1 MLSFKIGNIL
11 ILDLFFSLIL
21 ISNFFSIVVIILIIL
36 SIFIYIFLN
45 NFEKE
50 KIISDIEK
58 KLEIK
63 INERNKSKINIFP
76 IVKLNTNLEIKD
88 YKNNLYF
95 DNIRI
100 DISQPLFLTSGKL
113 DILFDNFN
121 INNVNISDVNISG
134 KVNYIEN
141 YFTNRNNLENLFDS
155 IYKINGKITL
165 QTTNEEKFLISF
177 LKLFFEKLEKKEN
190 QKFAFSELINA
201 FGNES
206 SNFKGTIN
214 KNKYILETGK
224 IEISNKSNRIF
235 IKGEFNYNDNFIDII
250 LDLSQNN
257 EIYLTALIKGDL
269 NEPNINFDKN
279 SKFFQN
285 LNSNE
290 NNLIEES
297 VIQFLNNFFDLND

>member
-1 MLSFKIGNIL
+1 MKKIRL
-11 ILDLFFSLIL
+11 
-21 ISNFFSIVVIILIIL
+21 FFSIVVIILIIL

-63 INERNKSKINIFP
+63 INEKNKTKINIFP

-100 DISQPLFLTSGKL
+100 DISQPVFQVSGNL
-113 DILFDNFN
+113 DILIDNLNIKN
-121 INNVNISDVNISG
+121 INFSEVNING

-141 YFTNRNNLENLFDS
+141 YLKYSDNLENLFDS

-165 QTTNEEKFLISF
+165 ETTNEEKFLISF
-177 LKLFFEKLEKKEN
+177 LKLFFEKLENQKN

-206 SNFKGTIN
+206 SNFKGAIN
-214 KNKYILETGK
+214 KNKNILETSK
-224 IEISNKSNRIF
+224 IEISNKNNRIF
-235 IKGEFNYNDNFIDII
+235 IIGEYNYSNNFIDII
-250 LDLSQNN
+250 LNLSQNN
-257 EIYLTALIKGDL
+257 EIYLTTLIKGNL
-269 NEPNINFDKN
+269 NNPNISFDEN

-285 LNSNE
+285 SNSNE
-290 NNLIEES
+290 NNIIEES
-297 VIQFLNNFFDLND
+297 VIQFLNNFFDFND

>member
-1 MLSFKIGNIL
+1 MKTIRL
-11 ILDLFFSLIL
+11 
-21 ISNFFSIVVIILIIL
+21 FFSIVVIILIIL

-63 INERNKSKINIFP
+63 INEKNKTKINIFP

-100 DISQPLFLTSGKL
+100 DISQPVFQVSGNL
-113 DILFDNFN
+113 DILIDNLN
-121 INNVNISDVNISG
+121 INNINLSEVNING

-141 YFTNRNNLENLFDS
+141 YLKYSDNLENLFDS
-155 IYKINGKITL
+155 IYKINGKIFL
-165 QTTNEEKFLISF
+165 ETTNEEKFLISF
-177 LKLFFEKLEKKEN
+177 LKLFFEKLENQKN

-206 SNFKGTIN
+206 SNFKGEIN
-214 KNKYILETGK
+214 KNKNILETSK
-224 IEISNKSNRIF
+224 IEISNKNNRIL
-235 IKGEFNYNDNFIDII
+235 IKGEYNYNNNFIDII
-250 LDLSQNN
+250 LNLSQNN
-257 EIYLTALIKGDL
+257 EIYLTTLIKGNL
-269 NEPNINFDKN
+269 NNPNISFDEN

-285 LNSNE
+285 SNSNE
-290 NNLIEES
+290 NNIIEES
-297 VIQFLNNFFDLND
+297 VIQFLNNFFDFND

>member
-1 MLSFKIGNIL
+1 MKKIRL
-11 ILDLFFSLIL
+11 
-21 ISNFFSIVVIILIIL
+21 FFSIVVIILIIL

-63 INERNKSKINIFP
+63 INEKNKTKINIFP

-100 DISQPLFLTSGKL
+100 DISQPVFQVSGNL
-113 DILFDNFN
+113 DILIDNLNIKN
-121 INNVNISDVNISG
+121 INFSEVNING

-141 YFTNRNNLENLFDS
+141 YLKYSDNLENLFDS
-155 IYKINGKITL
+155 IYKINGKIFL
-165 QTTNEEKFLISF
+165 ETTNEEKFLISF
-177 LKLFFEKLEKKEN
+177 LKLFFEKLENQKN
-190 QKFAFSELINA
+190 QKFAFSEFINA

-206 SNFKGTIN
+206 SNFKGAIN
-214 KNKYILETGK
+214 KNKNILETSK
-224 IEISNKSNRIF
+224 IEISNKNNRIL
-235 IKGEFNYNDNFIDII
+235 IKGEYNYNNNFIDII
-250 LDLSQNN
+250 LNLSQNN
-257 EIYLTALIKGDL
+257 EIYLTTLIKGNL
-269 NEPNINFDKN
+269 NNPNISFDEN

-285 LNSNE
+285 SNSNE
-290 NNLIEES
+290 NNIIEES

>member
-1 MLSFKIGNIL
+1 MKKIRL
-11 ILDLFFSLIL
+11 
-21 ISNFFSIVVIILIIL
+21 FFSIVVIILIIL

-63 INERNKSKINIFP
+63 INENNKTKINIFP

-100 DISQPLFLTSGKL
+100 DISQPVFQVSGNL
-113 DILFDNFN
+113 DILIDNLN
-121 INNVNISDVNISG
+121 INNINFSEVNING

-141 YFTNRNNLENLFDS
+141 YLKYSDNLENLFDS

-165 QTTNEEKFLISF
+165 ETTNEEKFLISF
-177 LKLFFEKLEKKEN
+177 LKLFFEKLENQKN

-206 SNFKGTIN
+206 SNFKGEIN
-214 KNKYILETGK
+214 KNKNILETSK
-224 IEISNKSNRIF
+224 IEISNKNNRIL
-235 IKGEFNYNDNFIDII
+235 IKGEYNYNNNFIDII
-250 LDLSQNN
+250 LNLSQNN
-257 EIYLTALIKGDL
+257 EIYLTTLIKGNL
-269 NEPNINFDKN
+269 NNPNISFDEN

-285 LNSNE
+285 SNSNE
-290 NNLIEES
+290 NNIVEES

>member
-1 MLSFKIGNIL
+1 MKKIRL
-11 ILDLFFSLIL
+11 
-21 ISNFFSIVVIILIIL
+21 FFSIVVIILIIL

-58 KLEIK
+58 KFEIK
-63 INERNKSKINIFP
+63 INEKNKTKINIFP

-100 DISQPLFLTSGKL
+100 DISQPIFQVSGNL
-113 DILFDNFN
+113 NILIDNLN
-121 INNVNISDVNISG
+121 INNINFSEVNING

-141 YFTNRNNLENLFDS
+141 YLKYSDNLENLFDS

-165 QTTNEEKFLISF
+165 KTTNEEKFLISF
-177 LKLFFEKLEKKEN
+177 LKLFFEKLENQKN

-206 SNFKGTIN
+206 SNFKGAIN
-214 KNKYILETGK
+214 KNKNILETNK
-224 IEISNKSNRIF
+224 IEISNKNNRIF
-235 IKGEFNYNDNFIDII
+235 IKGEYNYSNNFIDII
-250 LDLSQNN
+250 LNLSQNN
-257 EIYLTALIKGDL
+257 EIYLTTLIKGNL
-269 NEPNINFDKN
+269 NNPNISFDEN

-285 LNSNE
+285 SNSNE
-290 NNLIEES
+290 NNIIEES
-297 VIQFLNNFFDLND
+297 VIQFLNNFFDFND

>member
-1 MLSFKIGNIL
+1 MKKIRL
-11 ILDLFFSLIL
+11 
-21 ISNFFSIVVIILIIL
+21 FFSIVVIILIIL

-121 INNVNISDVNISG
+121 INNVNFSDVNISG

>member
-1 MLSFKIGNIL
+1 MKTIRL
-11 ILDLFFSLIL
+11 
-21 ISNFFSIVVIILIIL
+21 FFSIVVIILIIL

-63 INERNKSKINIFP
+63 INENNKTKINIFP

-100 DISQPLFLTSGKL
+100 DITQPVFQVSGNL
-113 DILFDNFN
+113 DILIDNLNIKN
-121 INNVNISDVNISG
+121 INFSEVNING

-141 YFTNRNNLENLFDS
+141 YLKYSDNLENLFDS
-155 IYKINGKITL
+155 IYKINGKIFL
-165 QTTNEEKFLISF
+165 ETTNEEKFLISF
-177 LKLFFEKLEKKEN
+177 LKLFFEKLENQNN

-206 SNFKGTIN
+206 SNFKGEIN
-214 KNKYILETGK
+214 KNKNILETSK
-224 IEISNKSNRIF
+224 IEISNKNNRIL
-235 IKGEFNYNDNFIDII
+235 IKGEYNYNNNFIDII
-250 LDLSQNN
+250 LNLSQNN
-257 EIYLTALIKGDL
+257 EIYLTTLIKGNL
-269 NEPNINFDKN
+269 NNPNISFDEN

-285 LNSNE
+285 SNSNE
-290 NNLIEES
+290 NNIVEES

>member
-1 MLSFKIGNIL
+1 MKTIRL
-11 ILDLFFSLIL
+11 
-21 ISNFFSIVVIILIIL
+21 FFSIVVIILIIL

-63 INERNKSKINIFP
+63 INEKNKTKINIFP
-76 IVKLNTNLEIKD
+76 IVKLNTNLEIND

-100 DISQPLFLTSGKL
+100 DISQPVFQVSGNL
-113 DILFDNFN
+113 DILIDNLNIKN
-121 INNVNISDVNISG
+121 INFSEVNING

-141 YFTNRNNLENLFDS
+141 YLKYSDNLENLFDS

-165 QTTNEEKFLISF
+165 ETTNEEKFLISF
-177 LKLFFEKLEKKEN
+177 LKLFFEKLENQKN

-206 SNFKGTIN
+206 SNFKGEIN
-214 KNKYILETGK
+214 KSKNILETSK
-224 IEISNKSNRIF
+224 IEISNKNNRIL
-235 IKGEFNYNDNFIDII
+235 IKGEYNYNNNFIDII
-250 LDLSQNN
+250 LNLSQNN
-257 EIYLTALIKGDL
+257 EIYLTTLIKGNL
-269 NEPNINFDKN
+269 NNPNISFDEN

-285 LNSNE
+285 SNSNE
-290 NNLIEES
+290 NNIVEES
-297 VIQFLNNFFDLND
+297 VIQFLNNFFDLNDWLI

>member
-1 MLSFKIGNIL
+1 MKIIR
-11 ILDLFFSLIL
+11 LFV
-21 ISNFFSIVVIILIIL
+21 SIVVIILIIL

-63 INERNKSKINIFP
+63 INENNKTKINIFP

-100 DISQPLFLTSGKL
+100 DISQPVFQVSGNL
-113 DILFDNFN
+113 DILIDNLN
-121 INNVNISDVNISG
+121 INNINFSEVNING

-141 YFTNRNNLENLFDS
+141 YLKYSDNLENLFDS
-155 IYKINGKITL
+155 IYKINGKIFL
-165 QTTNEEKFLISF
+165 ETTNEEKFLISF
-177 LKLFFEKLEKKEN
+177 LKLFFEKLENQNN

-206 SNFKGTIN
+206 SNFKGEIN
-214 KNKYILETGK
+214 KNKNILETSK
-224 IEISNKSNRIF
+224 IEISNKNNRIL
-235 IKGEFNYNDNFIDII
+235 IKGEYNYNNNFIDII
-250 LDLSQNN
+250 LNLSQNN
-257 EIYLTALIKGDL
+257 EIYLTTLIKGNL
-269 NEPNINFDKN
+269 NNPNISFDEN

-285 LNSNE
+285 SNSNE
-290 NNLIEES
+290 NNIVEES

>member
-1 MLSFKIGNIL
+1 MKKIRL
-11 ILDLFFSLIL
+11 
-21 ISNFFSIVVIILIIL
+21 FFSIVVIILIIL

-63 INERNKSKINIFP
+63 INEKNKTKINIFP

-100 DISQPLFLTSGKL
+100 DISQPLFQVSGNL
-113 DILFDNFN
+113 DIFIDNLNIKN
-121 INNVNISDVNISG
+121 INFSEVNING

-141 YFTNRNNLENLFDS
+141 YLKYSDNLENLFDS
-155 IYKINGKITL
+155 IYKINGKIFL
-165 QTTNEEKFLISF
+165 ETTNEEKFLISF
-177 LKLFFEKLEKKEN
+177 LKLFFEKLENQNN

-206 SNFKGTIN
+206 SNFKGEIN
-214 KNKYILETGK
+214 KNKNILETSK
-224 IEISNKSNRIF
+224 IEISNKNNRIL
-235 IKGEFNYNDNFIDII
+235 IKGEYNYNNNFIDII
-250 LDLSQNN
+250 LNLSQNN
-257 EIYLTALIKGDL
+257 EIYLTTLIKGNL
-269 NEPNINFDKN
+269 NNPNISFDEN

-285 LNSNE
+285 SNSNE
-290 NNLIEES
+290 NNIIEES
-297 VIQFLNNFFDLND
+297 VIQFLNNFFDFND

>member
-1 MLSFKIGNIL
+1 MKKIRL
-11 ILDLFFSLIL
+11 
-21 ISNFFSIVVIILIIL
+21 FFSIVVIILIIL

-63 INERNKSKINIFP
+63 INENNKTKINIFP

-100 DISQPLFLTSGKL
+100 DISQPVFQVSGNL
-113 DILFDNFN
+113 DILIDNLNIKN
-121 INNVNISDVNISG
+121 INFSEVNING

-141 YFTNRNNLENLFDS
+141 YLKYSDNLENLFDS

-165 QTTNEEKFLISF
+165 ETTNEEKFLISF
-177 LKLFFEKLEKKEN
+177 LKLFFEKLENQKN

-206 SNFKGTIN
+206 SNFKGEIN
-214 KNKYILETGK
+214 KNKNILETSK
-224 IEISNKSNRIF
+224 IEISNKNNRIL
-235 IKGEFNYNDNFIDII
+235 IKGEYNYNNNFIDII
-250 LDLSQNN
+250 LNLSQNN
-257 EIYLTALIKGDL
+257 EIYLTTLIKGNL
-269 NEPNINFDKN
+269 NNPNISFDEN

-285 LNSNE
+285 SNSNE
-290 NNLIEES
+290 NNIIEES
-297 VIQFLNNFFDLND
+297 VIQFLNNFFDFND

>member
-1 MLSFKIGNIL
+1 MKKIRL
-11 ILDLFFSLIL
+11 
-21 ISNFFSIVVIILIIL
+21 FFSIVVIILIIL

-63 INERNKSKINIFP
+63 INEKNKTKINIFP

-100 DISQPLFLTSGKL
+100 DISQPVFQVSGNL
-113 DILFDNFN
+113 DILIDNLN
-121 INNVNISDVNISG
+121 INNINFSEVNING

-141 YFTNRNNLENLFDS
+141 YLKYSDNLENLFDS
-155 IYKINGKITL
+155 IYKINGKIFL
-165 QTTNEEKFLISF
+165 ETTNEEKFFISF
-177 LKLFFEKLEKKEN
+177 LKLFFEKLENQNN

-206 SNFKGTIN
+206 SNFKGEIN
-214 KNKYILETGK
+214 KNKNILETSK
-224 IEISNKSNRIF
+224 IEISNKNNRIL
-235 IKGEFNYNDNFIDII
+235 IKGEYNYNNNFIDII
-250 LDLSQNN
+250 LNLSQNN
-257 EIYLTALIKGDL
+257 EIYLTTLIKGNL
-269 NEPNINFDKN
+269 NNPNISFDEN

-285 LNSNE
+285 SNSNE
-290 NNLIEES
+290 NNIVEES

>member
-1 MLSFKIGNIL
+1 MKTIRL
-11 ILDLFFSLIL
+11 
-21 ISNFFSIVVIILIIL
+21 FFSIVVIILIIL

-58 KLEIK
+58 KFEIK
-63 INERNKSKINIFP
+63 INEKNKSKINIFP

-121 INNVNISDVNISG
+121 INNVNFSDVNISG

-214 KNKYILETGK
+214 KNKYILETSK

-257 EIYLTALIKGDL
+257 EIYLTALIKGNL
-269 NEPNINFDKN
+269 NDPNINFDKN

>member
-1 MLSFKIGNIL
+1 MKKIRL
-11 ILDLFFSLIL
+11 
-21 ISNFFSIVVIILIIL
+21 FFSIVVIILIIL

-63 INERNKSKINIFP
+63 INEKNKTKINIFP

-100 DISQPLFLTSGKL
+100 DISQPVFQVSGNL
-113 DILFDNFN
+113 DILIDNLN
-121 INNVNISDVNISG
+121 INNINFSEVNING

-141 YFTNRNNLENLFDS
+141 YLKYSDNLENLFDS
-155 IYKINGKITL
+155 IYKINGKIFL
-165 QTTNEEKFLISF
+165 ETTNEEKFLISF
-177 LKLFFEKLEKKEN
+177 LKLFFEKLENQNN

-201 FGNES
+201 CGNES
-206 SNFKGTIN
+206 SNFKGEIN
-214 KNKYILETGK
+214 KNKNILETSK
-224 IEISNKSNRIF
+224 IEISNKNNRIL
-235 IKGEFNYNDNFIDII
+235 IKGEYNYNNNFIDII
-250 LDLSQNN
+250 LNLSQNN
-257 EIYLTALIKGDL
+257 EIYLTTLIKGNL
-269 NEPNINFDKN
+269 NNPNISFDEN

-285 LNSNE
+285 SNSNE
-290 NNLIEES
+290 NNIIEES

>member
-1 MLSFKIGNIL
+1 MKKIRL
-11 ILDLFFSLIL
+11 
-21 ISNFFSIVVIILIIL
+21 FFSIVVIILIII
-36 SIFIYIFLN
+36 SIFIYIFIN

-58 KLEIK
+58 KFEIK
-63 INERNKSKINIFP
+63 INEKNKTKINIFP

-100 DISQPLFLTSGKL
+100 DISQPIFQVSGNL
-113 DILFDNFN
+113 NILIDNLN
-121 INNVNISDVNISG
+121 INNINFSEVNING

-141 YFTNRNNLENLFDS
+141 YLKYTDNLENLFDS

-165 QTTNEEKFLISF
+165 ETTNEEKFLISF
-177 LKLFFEKLEKKEN
+177 LKLFFEKLEN
-190 QKFAFSELINA
+190 QKNQNFAFSELINA

-206 SNFKGTIN
+206 SNFKGAIN
-214 KNKYILETGK
+214 KNKNILETSK
-224 IEISNKSNRIF
+224 IEISNKNNRIL
-235 IKGEFNYNDNFIDII
+235 IKGEYNYNNNFIDII
-250 LDLSQNN
+250 LNLSQNN
-257 EIYLTALIKGDL
+257 EIYLTTLIKGNL
-269 NEPNINFDKN
+269 NNPNISFDEN

-285 LNSNE
+285 SNSNE
-290 NNLIEES
+290 NNIIEES

>member
-1 MLSFKIGNIL
+1 MKTIRL
-11 ILDLFFSLIL
+11 
-21 ISNFFSIVVIILIIL
+21 FFSIVVIILIIL

-58 KLEIK
+58 KFEIK
-63 INERNKSKINIFP
+63 INEKNKTKINIFP

-100 DISQPLFLTSGKL
+100 DISQPVFQVSGNL
-113 DILFDNFN
+113 DILIDNLNIKN
-121 INNVNISDVNISG
+121 INFSEVNING

-141 YFTNRNNLENLFDS
+141 YLKYSDNLENLFDS
-155 IYKINGKITL
+155 IYKINGKIFL
-165 QTTNEEKFLISF
+165 ETTNEEKFLISF
-177 LKLFFEKLEKKEN
+177 LKLFFEKLENQNN

-206 SNFKGTIN
+206 SNFKGEIN
-214 KNKYILETGK
+214 KNKNILETSK
-224 IEISNKSNRIF
+224 IEISNKNNRIL
-235 IKGEFNYNDNFIDII
+235 IKGEYNYNNNFIDII
-250 LDLSQNN
+250 LNLSQNN
-257 EIYLTALIKGDL
+257 EIYLTTLIKGNL
-269 NEPNINFDKN
+269 NNPNISFDEN

-285 LNSNE
+285 SNSNE
-290 NNLIEES
+290 NNIIEES
-297 VIQFLNNFFDLND
+297 IIQFLNNFFDLND

>member
-1 MLSFKIGNIL
+1 MKKIRL
-11 ILDLFFSLIL
+11 
-21 ISNFFSIVVIILIIL
+21 FFSIVVIILIIL

-63 INERNKSKINIFP
+63 INEKNKTKINIFP
-76 IVKLNTNLEIKD
+76 IFKLNTNLEIKD

-100 DISQPLFLTSGKL
+100 DISQPVFQVSGNL
-113 DILFDNFN
+113 DILIDNLNIKN
-121 INNVNISDVNISG
+121 INFSEINING
-134 KVNYIEN
+134 KVKYIEN
-141 YFTNRNNLENLFDS
+141 YLKYSDNLENLFDS
-155 IYKINGKITL
+155 IYKINGKIFL
-165 QTTNEEKFLISF
+165 KTTNEEKFLISF
-177 LKLFFEKLEKKEN
+177 LKLFFEKLENQNN

-206 SNFKGTIN
+206 SNFKGEIN
-214 KNKYILETGK
+214 KNKNILETSK
-224 IEISNKSNRIF
+224 IEISNKNNRIL
-235 IKGEFNYNDNFIDII
+235 IKGEYNYNNNFIDII
-250 LDLSQNN
+250 LNLSQNN
-257 EIYLTALIKGDL
+257 EIYLTTLIKGNL
-269 NEPNINFDKN
+269 NNPNISFDEN

-285 LNSNE
+285 SNSNE
-290 NNLIEES
+290 NNIVKES

>member
-1 MLSFKIGNIL
+1 MKKIRL
-11 ILDLFFSLIL
+11 
-21 ISNFFSIVVIILIIL
+21 FFSIVVIILIIL

-63 INERNKSKINIFP
+63 INENNKTKINIFP

-100 DISQPLFLTSGKL
+100 DISQPVFQVSGNL
-113 DILFDNFN
+113 DILIDNLNIKN
-121 INNVNISDVNISG
+121 INFSEVNING

-141 YFTNRNNLENLFDS
+141 YLKYSDNLENLFDS
-155 IYKINGKITL
+155 IYKINGKIFL
-165 QTTNEEKFLISF
+165 ETTNEEKFLISF
-177 LKLFFEKLEKKEN
+177 LKLFFEKLENQNN

-206 SNFKGTIN
+206 SNFKGEIN
-214 KNKYILETGK
+214 KNKNILETSK
-224 IEISNKSNRIF
+224 IEISNKNNRIL
-235 IKGEFNYNDNFIDII
+235 IKGEYNYNNNFIDII
-250 LDLSQNN
+250 LNLSQNN
-257 EIYLTALIKGDL
+257 EIY
-269 NEPNINFDKN
+269 
-279 SKFFQN
+279 
-285 LNSNE
+285 
-290 NNLIEES
+290 
-297 VIQFLNNFFDLND
+297 

>member
-1 MLSFKIGNIL
+1 MKTIRL
-11 ILDLFFSLIL
+11 
-21 ISNFFSIVVIILIIL
+21 FFSIVVIILIIL

-63 INERNKSKINIFP
+63 INEKNKTKINIFP

-100 DISQPLFLTSGKL
+100 DISQPVFQVSGNL
-113 DILFDNFN
+113 DILIDNLN
-121 INNVNISDVNISG
+121 INNINFSEVNING

-141 YFTNRNNLENLFDS
+141 YLKYSDNLENLFDS

-165 QTTNEEKFLISF
+165 ETTNEEKFLISF
-177 LKLFFEKLEKKEN
+177 LKLFFEKLENQKN

-206 SNFKGTIN
+206 SNFKGAIN
-214 KNKYILETGK
+214 KNKNILETSK
-224 IEISNKSNRIF
+224 IEISNKNNRIF
-235 IKGEFNYNDNFIDII
+235 IKGEYNYSNNFIDII
-250 LDLSQNN
+250 LNLSQNN
-257 EIYLTALIKGDL
+257 EIYLTTLIKGNL
-269 NEPNINFDKN
+269 NNPNISFDEN

-285 LNSNE
+285 SNSNE
-290 NNLIEES
+290 NNIIEES
-297 VIQFLNNFFDLND
+297 VIQFLNNFFDFNDWLIKYS

>member
-1 MLSFKIGNIL
+1 MKKIRL
-11 ILDLFFSLIL
+11 
-21 ISNFFSIVVIILIIL
+21 FFSIVVIILIIL

-58 KLEIK
+58 KFEIK
-63 INERNKSKINIFP
+63 INEKNKTKINIFP

-100 DISQPLFLTSGKL
+100 DISQPVFQVSGNL
-113 DILFDNFN
+113 DILIDNLNIKN
-121 INNVNISDVNISG
+121 INFSEVNING

-141 YFTNRNNLENLFDS
+141 YLKYSDNLENLFDS
-155 IYKINGKITL
+155 IYKINGKIFL
-165 QTTNEEKFLISF
+165 ETTNEEKFLISF
-177 LKLFFEKLEKKEN
+177 LKLFFEKLENQKN

-206 SNFKGTIN
+206 SNFKGAIN
-214 KNKYILETGK
+214 KNKNILETNK
-224 IEISNKSNRIF
+224 IEISNKNNRIF
-235 IKGEFNYNDNFIDII
+235 IKGEYNYSNNFIDII
-250 LDLSQNN
+250 LNLSQNN
-257 EIYLTALIKGDL
+257 EIYLTTFIKGNL
-269 NEPNINFDKN
+269 NNPNISFDKN

-285 LNSNE
+285 SNSNE
-290 NNLIEES
+290 NNIIEES
-297 VIQFLNNFFDLND
+297 VIQFLNNFFDFND

>member
-1 MLSFKIGNIL
+1 MKKIRL
-11 ILDLFFSLIL
+11 
-21 ISNFFSIVVIILIIL
+21 FFSIVVIILIIL

-63 INERNKSKINIFP
+63 INEKNKTKINIFP

-100 DISQPLFLTSGKL
+100 DISQPIFQVSGNL
-113 DILFDNFN
+113 NILIDNLN
-121 INNVNISDVNISG
+121 INNINFSEVNING

-141 YFTNRNNLENLFDS
+141 YLKYSDNLENLFDS

-165 QTTNEEKFLISF
+165 ETTNEEKFLISF
-177 LKLFFEKLEKKEN
+177 LKLFFEKLENQKN

-206 SNFKGTIN
+206 SNFKGEIN
-214 KNKYILETGK
+214 KNKNILETSK
-224 IEISNKSNRIF
+224 IEISNKNNRIL
-235 IKGEFNYNDNFIDII
+235 IKGEYNYNNNFIDII
-250 LDLSQNN
+250 LNLSQNN
-257 EIYLTALIKGDL
+257 EIYLTTLIKGNL
-269 NEPNINFDKN
+269 NNPNISFDEN

-285 LNSNE
+285 SNSNE
-290 NNLIEES
+290 NNIIEES

>member
-1 MLSFKIGNIL
+1 MKKIRL
-11 ILDLFFSLIL
+11 
-21 ISNFFSIVVIILIIL
+21 FFSIVVIILIIL

-63 INERNKSKINIFP
+63 INENNKTKINIFP

-100 DISQPLFLTSGKL
+100 DISQPVFQVSGNL
-113 DILFDNFN
+113 DILIDNLNIKN
-121 INNVNISDVNISG
+121 INFSEVNING

-141 YFTNRNNLENLFDS
+141 YLKYSDNLENLFDS
-155 IYKINGKITL
+155 IYKINGKIFL
-165 QTTNEEKFLISF
+165 ETTNEEKFLISF
-177 LKLFFEKLEKKEN
+177 LKLFFEKLENQNN

-206 SNFKGTIN
+206 SNFKGEIN
-214 KNKYILETGK
+214 KNKNILETSK
-224 IEISNKSNRIF
+224 IEISNKNNRIL
-235 IKGEFNYNDNFIDII
+235 IKGEYNYNNNFIDII
-250 LDLSQNN
+250 LNLSQNN
-257 EIYLTALIKGDL
+257 EIYLTTLIKGNL
-269 NEPNINFDKN
+269 NNPNISFDEN

-285 LNSNE
+285 SNSNE
-290 NNLIEES
+290 NNIVEES
-297 VIQFLNNFFDLND
+297 VIQFLNNFFDLNDWLI

>member
-1 MLSFKIGNIL
+1 MKKIRL
-11 ILDLFFSLIL
+11 
-21 ISNFFSIVVIILIIL
+21 FFSIVVIILIIL

-113 DILFDNFN
+113 EILFDNFN
-121 INNVNISDVNISG
+121 INNVNFSDVNISG

-155 IYKINGKITL
+155 IYNINGKITL

-214 KNKYILETGK
+214 KNKYILETSK

-257 EIYLTALIKGDL
+257 EIYLTALIKGNL

>member
-1 MLSFKIGNIL
+1 MKTIRL
-11 ILDLFFSLIL
+11 
-21 ISNFFSIVVIILIIL
+21 FFSIVVIILIIL

-63 INERNKSKINIFP
+63 INEKNKTKINIFP

-100 DISQPLFLTSGKL
+100 DISQPVFQVSGNL
-113 DILFDNFN
+113 DILIDNLN
-121 INNVNISDVNISG
+121 INNINFSEVNING

-141 YFTNRNNLENLFDS
+141 YLKYSDNLENLFDS
-155 IYKINGKITL
+155 IYKINGKIFL
-165 QTTNEEKFLISF
+165 ETTNEEKFLISF
-177 LKLFFEKLEKKEN
+177 LKLFFEKLENQNN

-206 SNFKGTIN
+206 SNFKGEIN
-214 KNKYILETGK
+214 KNKNILETSK
-224 IEISNKSNRIF
+224 IEISNKNNRIL
-235 IKGEFNYNDNFIDII
+235 IKGEYNYNNNFIDII
-250 LDLSQNN
+250 LNLSQNN
-257 EIYLTALIKGDL
+257 EIYLTTLIKGNL
-269 NEPNINFDKN
+269 NNPNISFDEN

-285 LNSNE
+285 SNSNE
-290 NNLIEES
+290 NNIVEES